1 MKDEED
7 RYDIVNKNRF
17 LDVVCGE
24 SALELGLVTGT
35 YKNQPCELLVMVNEN
50 INVSK
55 DADKITVIPLAI
67 FISEEDIMHLDIP
80 YSAEIEII
88 EFNDNAPT
96 PEECAHNK
104 NNYKKLLN

>member
-35 YKNQPCELLVMVNEN
+35 YKNQPCELLVMVNDHD
-50 INVSK
+50 VSV

-67 FISEEDIMHLDIP
+67 FISEEDINHLDIP
-80 YSAEIEII
+80 SSAEIEVI
-88 EFNDNAPT
+88 EFNDNLPT
-96 PEECAHNK
+96 PEECALNK